1 MKMNLNVGDIL
12 LKRVLCCCSVWWE
25 SRETKGCQVS
35 GVDCSD
41 PMAVQERLES
51 GHLVNGDD
59 DYGVVWYPWW
69 WWWWWWWWRW
79 WLEYLVL
86 IGASDGE
93 RRAWLGSR
101 VGGRTLAGDPV
112 AKFHQQ
118 QPYNAKSVQKG
129 CPVPKSPPLIKVSE
143 QQQKTQFKSMLFYND
158 IFIHHRKNWNNLQVW
173 PGIATT

>member
-1 MKMNLNVGDIL
+1 M
-12 LKRVLCCCSVWWE
+12 
-25 SRETKGCQVS
+25 
-35 GVDCSD
+35 
-41 PMAVQERLES
+41 
-51 GHLVNGDD
+51 
-59 DYGVVWYPWW
+59 
-69 WWWWWWWWRW
+69 
-79 WLEYLVL
+79 L

-158 IFIHHRKNWNNLQVW
+158 IFIHHRKN
-173 PGIATT
+173 